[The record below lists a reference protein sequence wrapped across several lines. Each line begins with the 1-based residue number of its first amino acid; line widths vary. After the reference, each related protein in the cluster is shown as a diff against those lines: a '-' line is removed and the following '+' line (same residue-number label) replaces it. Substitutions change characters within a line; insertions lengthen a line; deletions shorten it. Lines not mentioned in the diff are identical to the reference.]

1 MAKRSAM
8 LRMQLAVSALVLAAN
23 VAGTAWAGAAYP
35 PDRRGIGT
43 FLFGDCTRV
52 ARLGTALHVLLNILS
67 TLLLGAGNYC
77 MQLLAS
83 PSRREADDAHARGA
97 ALDIGVPSINNLR
110 HIDRRRVVG
119 WSAIGVTATLLHLF
133 WNSTIFTSLPVV
145 SIPRAMA
152 TSDFRE
158 AEDDWSEI
166 GHLSHLDWWRLP
178 EGWGDTTF
186 DLSPIYSMKTKAMNL
201 TRLEPKDCLN
211 ESVLVVAKNMTSAQ
225 NNGSSLIDG
234 WMSGWGYWTGGS
246 DWLCSAYAVGDDN
259 KRCNKQWADSLGDEW
274 AVRVGP
280 MNILVDYCLVGDAAD
295 NEGRCGLHH
304 STHIMIVVC
313 VCTAVECLLILWT
326 ALHFHKSGKKKGGR
340 TLVTMG
346 DAISDFL
353 EEPDMRIGNT
363 TKRGG
368 YRLSVVE
375 WVECRV
381 SWFTAASLRL
391 WALLIVLFA
400 AALVISSGFLGYA
413 MVYLKSRGIGMDL
426 PSIWRLGF
434 KANIDMILFPFWT
447 TGHQEGVADLIGN
460 ILIANGPQVLFSF
473 IYLFYNNILTRQL
486 AANEWVHFVRP
497 CGKKPLRV
505 SAPAGLQR
513 SSYFLSLPM
522 RYGVPLMANSI
533 LLHSLVSQSQFIVQT
548 ISFGPG
554 PDGSRLPE
562 FDVSARGYSV
572 LGSILALVLCTVS
585 VLVLIA
591 HSFAREYRD
600 IPPGFQLMG
609 LSSAA
614 ISLMCRRPE
623 GDTDAHL
630 FPVRMGVVYDQ
641 ATDVMGVEGSGSD
654 MQQEAYRGLPVDH
667 VP

>member
-1 MAKRSAM
+1 MSVNQQSCFHVERS
-8 LRMQLAVSALVLAAN
+8 VSGLSRDSMMELQTLESYYDDTLPVRAGGHTQQVHTGAEPGDSARPHGKAFSNAEDAAGR
-23 VAGTAWAGAAYP
+23 VSPRAGGQRGWHRLGGAAYP

-166 GHLSHLDWWRLP
+166 DHLSHLDWWRLP

-211 ESVLVVAKNMTSAQ
+211 ESLDPL
-225 NNGSSLIDG
+225 SST
-234 WMSGWGYWTGGS
+234 SGWGYWTGGS

-346 DAISDFL
+346 DAISDFSGGA
-353 EEPDMRIGNT
+353 DMRIATQQSGAWT
-363 TKRGG
+363 
-368 YRLSVVE
+368 
-375 WVECRV
+375 CR
-381 SWFTAASLRL
+381 R
-391 WALLIVLFA
+391 
-400 AALVISSGFLGYA
+400 SGDWG
-413 MVYLKSRGIGMDL
+413 SRPIL
-426 PSIWRLGF
+426 TL
-434 KANIDMILFPFWT
+434 ILFPFWT

-460 ILIANGPQVLFSF
+460 ILIANGRRS
-473 IYLFYNNILTRQL
+473 YSASSTSSTTTSDT
-486 AANEWVHFVRP
+486 AA
-497 CGKKPLRV
+497 CGHRV
-505 SAPAGLQR
+505 EAAARLAPAGLQR
-513 SSYFLSLPM
+513 FQLLPLAAM

-548 ISFGPG
+548 ISFGPA
-554 PDGSRLPE
+554 
-562 FDVSARGYSV
+562 ARWLAPPRVRCLGQGL
-572 LGSILALVLCTVS
+572 LGSWGAILALVLCTVS

-623 GDTDAHL
+623 GGHRCASFFL
-630 FPVRMGVVYDQ
+630 CAWV
-641 ATDVMGVEGSGSD
+641 
-654 MQQEAYRGLPVDH
+654 
-667 VP
+667 